1 MVKLKLKYLELR
13 EEVVDGSY
21 VENKMILGKERGV
34 PSVRICGFNQSEWF
48 FFIRIVVVSN
58 QI

>member
-34 PSVRICGFNQSEWF
+34 PSVQICGFN
-48 FFIRIVVVSN
+48 
-58 QI
+58 